1 MRHTGAKKRWKM
13 MLLLV
18 FLSVIMMASGQR
30 QMVAYAAEVPS
41 EDKNQ
46 GGSDQE
52 GGRETVRDD
61 EESVTQAA
69 DGEASAA
76 DYEEVE
82 KETRNKLFSE
92 FDFSDI
98 DDSLKKIFPGE
109 KMSFQDLVT
118 LLVDRGGEGAGKL
131 VLQFVKDQLGY
142 EFRYNR
148 QNLAY
153 MLLIA
158 IIAAV
163 FTNFSNAFQN
173 KQVSE
178 ISFYVLYMLLITMCL
193 NAFRI
198 AMDGIEGHLE
208 VLLDFMRVL
217 CPSYFLAVAVAS
229 GSSSSLIFYNI
240 VLFLIYIVEVLILK
254 FLLPIVNIYIMVQVM
269 NYLAGEEYLSQ
280 FADLLKKLI
289 SWILK
294 TLVTCVIGINLIQ
307 GMLAPAIDALKRS
320 ALTKAAEAI
329 PGIGNAIGGVTDVVL
344 GTAVLIKNGIGMAGA
359 AILVAVCAVPI
370 LQMAVMTLMYKLA
383 AALVQPVSDKRITG
397 CISSVSEGYEL
408 LVKVVFSTGVL
419 FLLTIAVVTATTT

>member
-1 MRHTGAKKRWKM
+1 MKHKRKIIKWEY
-13 MLLLV
+13 MLCLV
-18 FLSVIMMASGQR
+18 FLAAIIMGPGPLT
-30 QMVAYAAEVPS
+30 AYAAET
-41 EDKNQ
+41 DTK
-46 GGSDQE
+46 GE
-52 GGRETVRDD
+52 GPAV
-61 EESVTQAA
+61 
-69 DGEASAA
+69 
-76 DYEEVE
+76 DYDEVE
-82 KETRNKLFSE
+82 SYTESRLFSE
-92 FDFSDI
+92 FDFTEI
-98 DDSLKKIFPGE
+98 DDSLKKIFPDE
-109 KMSFQDLVT
+109 KMSFQELVSS
-118 LLVDRGGEGAGKL
+118 LIDGGGQDAGKL
-131 VLQFVKDQLGY
+131 VLEFIKEQLGY

-158 IIAAV
+158 VIAAV

-198 AMDGIEGHLE
+198 AMAGIEGHLE
-208 VLLDFMRVL
+208 ILLDFMRVL
-217 CPSYFLAVAVAS
+217 CPSYFLAVAIAS

-280 FADLLKKLI
+280 FAELLKKLVA
-289 SWILK
+289 WILK

-359 AILVAVCAVPI
+359 AILIAVCAVPI

>member
-1 MRHTGAKKRWKM
+1 MKHKRKIIKWEY
-13 MLLLV
+13 MLCLV
-18 FLSVIMMASGQR
+18 FLAAIIMGPGQLI
-30 QMVAYAAEVPS
+30 VYAAEV
-41 EDKNQ
+41 DT
-46 GGSDQE
+46 E
-52 GGRETVRDD
+52 GTEV
-61 EESVTQAA
+61 
-69 DGEASAA
+69 
-76 DYEEVE
+76 DYGEVE
-82 KETRNKLFSE
+82 SETESRLFSE
-92 FDFSDI
+92 FDFTEI
-98 DDSLKKIFPGE
+98 DDSLKKIFPDE
-109 KMSFQDLVT
+109 KMSFQELVSS
-118 LLVDRGGEGAGKL
+118 LIDGGGEGAGKL
-131 VLQFVKDQLGY
+131 VLEFIKDQLGY

-158 IIAAV
+158 VIAAV

-198 AMDGIEGHLE
+198 AMAGIEGHLE
-208 VLLDFMRVL
+208 ILLDFMRVL
-217 CPSYFLAVAVAS
+217 CPSYFLAVAIAS

-280 FADLLKKLI
+280 FAELLKKLVA
-289 SWILK
+289 WILK

-359 AILVAVCAVPI
+359 AILIAVCAVPI

>member
-1 MRHTGAKKRWKM
+1 MKHKRKIIKWKYI
-13 MLLLV
+13 LCLV
-18 FLSVIMMASGQR
+18 FLAAIIMGPGPLT
-30 QMVAYAAEVPS
+30 VYAAET
-41 EDKNQ
+41 DTK
-46 GGSDQE
+46 GE
-52 GGRETVRDD
+52 G
-61 EESVTQAA
+61 QAV
-69 DGEASAA
+69 
-76 DYEEVE
+76 DYDEVE
-82 KETRNKLFSE
+82 SETESRLFSE
-92 FDFSDI
+92 FDFTEI
-98 DDSLKKIFPGE
+98 DDSLKKIFPDE
-109 KMSFQDLVT
+109 KMSFQELVSS
-118 LLVDRGGEGAGKL
+118 LIDGGGQDAGKL
-131 VLQFVKDQLGY
+131 VLEFIKDQLGY

-158 IIAAV
+158 VIAAV

-198 AMDGIEGHLE
+198 AMAGIEGHLE
-208 VLLDFMRVL
+208 ILLDFMRVL
-217 CPSYFLAVAVAS
+217 CPSYFLAVAIAS

-280 FADLLKKLI
+280 FAELLKKLVA
-289 SWILK
+289 WILK

-359 AILVAVCAVPI
+359 AILIAVCAVPI

>member
-1 MRHTGAKKRWKM
+1 MKHKKRMIKWKY
-13 MLLLV
+13 MLCLV
-18 FLSVIMMASGQR
+18 FLAVVIMGPGQLI
-30 QMVAYAAEVPS
+30 VYAAEV
-41 EDKNQ
+41 DT
-46 GGSDQE
+46 E
-52 GGRETVRDD
+52 GTEV
-61 EESVTQAA
+61 
-69 DGEASAA
+69 
-76 DYEEVE
+76 DYGEVE
-82 KETRNKLFSE
+82 SETESRLFSE
-92 FDFSDI
+92 FDFTEI
-98 DDSLKKIFPGE
+98 DDSLKKIFPDE
-109 KMSFQDLVT
+109 KMSFQELVSS
-118 LLVDRGGEGAGKL
+118 LIDGGGEGAGKL
-131 VLQFVKDQLGY
+131 VLEFIKDQLGY

-158 IIAAV
+158 VIAAV

-198 AMDGIEGHLE
+198 AMAGIEGHLE
-208 VLLDFMRVL
+208 ILLDFMRVL
-217 CPSYFLAVAVAS
+217 CPSYFLAVAIAS

-280 FADLLKKLI
+280 FAELLKKLVA
-289 SWILK
+289 WILK

-359 AILVAVCAVPI
+359 AILIAVCAVPI

>member
-1 MRHTGAKKRWKM
+1 MKWNRKRNQVKDQKKKWLSGRPFSF
-13 MLLLV
+13 LLV
-18 FLSVIMMASGQR
+18 MIPVFGLILSGCN
-30 QMVAYAAEVPS
+30 P
-41 EDKNQ
+41 
-46 GGSDQE
+46 GGSRMSVVYAKDEGLAQE
-52 GGRETVRDD
+52 EEEYDYDALEEETK
-61 EESVTQAA
+61 
-69 DGEASAA
+69 
-76 DYEEVE
+76 E
-82 KETRNKLFSE
+82 KIFSE
-92 FDFSDI
+92 FDFTEI
-98 DDSLKKIFPGE
+98 DESLKKIFPGD
-109 KMSFQDLVT
+109 KMGFQELVT
-118 LLVDRGGEGAGKL
+118 SLISGEGKNAKEL
-131 VLQFVKDQLGY
+131 VMQFVSNQVSY
-142 EFRYNR
+142 EFRYNK

-198 AMDGIEGHLE
+198 AMTGIEGHLE
-208 VLLDFMRVL
+208 LLLDFMRVL
-217 CPSYFLAVAVAS
+217 CPSYFLAVAIAS

-240 VLFLIYIVEVLILK
+240 VLFLIYIAETLILR

-280 FADLLKKLI
+280 FAELLKKII

-294 TLVTCVIGINLIQ
+294 TLVTCVIGINVIQ

-320 ALTKAAEAI
+320 AITKTAEAI
-329 PGIGNAIGGVTDVVL
+329 PGIGKAIGGVTDVVL

-359 AILVAVCAVPI
+359 AVMIAICAVPI
-370 LQMAVMTLMYKLA
+370 LQMAVMTLLYKLA

-419 FLLTIAVVTATTT
+419 FLLTIAVVTASTT

>member
-1 MRHTGAKKRWKM
+1 MKHKRKIIKWEYM
-13 MLLLV
+13 FCLV
-18 FLSVIMMASGQR
+18 FLAAIIMGPGPLT
-30 QMVAYAAEVPS
+30 AYAAET
-41 EDKNQ
+41 DTK
-46 GGSDQE
+46 GE
-52 GGRETVRDD
+52 GPAV
-61 EESVTQAA
+61 
-69 DGEASAA
+69 
-76 DYEEVE
+76 DYDEVE
-82 KETRNKLFSE
+82 SETESRLFSE
-92 FDFSDI
+92 FDFTEI
-98 DDSLKKIFPGE
+98 DDSLKKIFPDE
-109 KMSFQDLVT
+109 KMSFQELVSS
-118 LLVDRGGEGAGKL
+118 LIDGGGQDAGKL
-131 VLQFVKDQLGY
+131 VLEFIKDQLGY

-158 IIAAV
+158 VIAAV

-198 AMDGIEGHLE
+198 AMAGIEGHLE
-208 VLLDFMRVL
+208 ILLDFMRVL
-217 CPSYFLAVAVAS
+217 CPSYFLAVAIAS

-280 FADLLKKLI
+280 FAELLKKLVA
-289 SWILK
+289 WILK

-359 AILVAVCAVPI
+359 AILIAVCAVPI

>member
-1 MRHTGAKKRWKM
+1 MKHKRKMIKWKY
-13 MLLLV
+13 MLCLV
-18 FLSVIMMASGQR
+18 FLAVVIMGPGQLI
-30 QMVAYAAEVPS
+30 VYAAEV
-41 EDKNQ
+41 DT
-46 GGSDQE
+46 E
-52 GGRETVRDD
+52 GTEV
-61 EESVTQAA
+61 
-69 DGEASAA
+69 
-76 DYEEVE
+76 DYGEVE
-82 KETRNKLFSE
+82 SETESRLFSE
-92 FDFSDI
+92 FDFTEI
-98 DDSLKKIFPGE
+98 DDSLKKIFPDE
-109 KMSFQDLVT
+109 KMSFQELVSS
-118 LLVDRGGEGAGKL
+118 LIDGGGEGAGKL
-131 VLQFVKDQLGY
+131 VLEFIKDQLGY

-158 IIAAV
+158 VIAAV

-198 AMDGIEGHLE
+198 AMAGIEGHLE
-208 VLLDFMRVL
+208 ILLDFMRVL
-217 CPSYFLAVAVAS
+217 CPSYFLAVAIAS

-280 FADLLKKLI
+280 FAELLKKLVA
-289 SWILK
+289 WILK

-359 AILVAVCAVPI
+359 AILIAVCAVPI

>member
-1 MRHTGAKKRWKM
+1 MKHKKKMIKWKY
-13 MLLLV
+13 MLCLV
-18 FLSVIMMASGQR
+18 FLAVVIMGPGQLI
-30 QMVAYAAEVPS
+30 VYAAEVDT
-41 EDKNQ
+41 EDT
-46 GGSDQE
+46 E
-52 GGRETVRDD
+52 V
-61 EESVTQAA
+61 
-69 DGEASAA
+69 
-76 DYEEVE
+76 DYGEVE
-82 KETRNKLFSE
+82 SETESRLFSE
-92 FDFSDI
+92 FDFTEI
-98 DDSLKKIFPGE
+98 DDSLKKIFPDE
-109 KMSFQDLVT
+109 KMSFQELVSS
-118 LLVDRGGEGAGKL
+118 LIDGGGEGAGKL
-131 VLQFVKDQLGY
+131 VLEFIKDQLGY

-158 IIAAV
+158 VIAAV
-163 FTNFSNAFQN
+163 FTNFSNA
-173 KQVSE
+173 
-178 ISFYVLYMLLITMCL
+178 FYVLYMLLITMCL

-198 AMDGIEGHLE
+198 AMAGIEGHLE
-208 VLLDFMRVL
+208 ILLDFMRVL
-217 CPSYFLAVAVAS
+217 CPSYFLAVAIAS

-280 FADLLKKLI
+280 FAELLKKLVA
-289 SWILK
+289 WILK

-359 AILVAVCAVPI
+359 AILIAVCAVPI

>member
-1 MRHTGAKKRWKM
+1 MKREKRKLYGRVILIPLIFM
-13 MLLLV
+13 ALLLGAFWGTCMTV
-18 FLSVIMMASGQR
+18 HATGNESGQET
-30 QMVAYAAEVPS
+30 ASDEVQALD
-41 EDKNQ
+41 EVDY
-46 GGSDQE
+46 DAV
-52 GGRETVRDD
+52 ET
-61 EESVTQAA
+61 
-69 DGEASAA
+69 
-76 DYEEVE
+76 
-82 KETRNKLFSE
+82 ETENKLFSE
-92 FDFSDI
+92 FDFAEI
-98 DDSLKKIFPGE
+98 DDSLKKIFPE
-109 KMSFQDLVT
+109 KKLSFQELVSS
-118 LLVDRGGEGAGKL
+118 LIQGDGENAGKEII
-131 VLQFVKDQLGY
+131 QFISDRFFY
-142 EFRYNR
+142 EFKHNR
-148 QNLAY
+148 QNLVY

-198 AMDGIEGHLE
+198 AMEGIEGQLE

-217 CPSYFLAVAVAS
+217 CPSYFLAVAIAS

-240 VLFLIYIVEVLILK
+240 VLFLIYVAEALILR

-269 NYLAGEEYLSQ
+269 NYLAEEEYLSQ
-280 FADLLKKLI
+280 FAELLKKLV

-294 TLVTCVIGINLIQ
+294 TLVTLVIGINIIQ
-307 GMLAPAIDALKRS
+307 GMLAPAIDALRRS
-320 ALTKAAEAI
+320 ALTRTAQAI
-329 PGIGNAIGGVTDVVL
+329 PGIGNAIGGVADVVL

-359 AILVAVCAVPI
+359 VILISICAVPI
-370 LQMAVMTLMYKLA
+370 LQVVFMMLMYKLA
-383 AALVQPVSDKRITG
+383 AALVQPVSDKRITN

>member
-1 MRHTGAKKRWKM
+1 MKHKNKMIKWKY
-13 MLLLV
+13 MLCLV
-18 FLSVIMMASGQR
+18 FLAVVIMGPGQLI
-30 QMVAYAAEVPS
+30 VYAAEV
-41 EDKNQ
+41 DT
-46 GGSDQE
+46 E
-52 GGRETVRDD
+52 GTEV
-61 EESVTQAA
+61 
-69 DGEASAA
+69 
-76 DYEEVE
+76 DYGEVE
-82 KETRNKLFSE
+82 SETESRLFSE
-92 FDFSDI
+92 FDFTEI
-98 DDSLKKIFPGE
+98 DDSLKKIFPDE
-109 KMSFQDLVT
+109 KMSFQELVSS
-118 LLVDRGGEGAGKL
+118 LIDGGGEGAGKQ
-131 VLQFVKDQLGY
+131 VLEFIKDQLGY

-158 IIAAV
+158 VIAAV

-198 AMDGIEGHLE
+198 AMAGIEGHLE
-208 VLLDFMRVL
+208 ILLDFMRVL
-217 CPSYFLAVAVAS
+217 CPSYFLAVAIAS

-280 FADLLKKLI
+280 FAELLKKLVA
-289 SWILK
+289 WILK

-359 AILVAVCAVPI
+359 AILIAVCAVPI

>member
-1 MRHTGAKKRWKM
+1 MKHKRKIIKWEY
-13 MLLLV
+13 MLCLV
-18 FLSVIMMASGQR
+18 FLAAIIMGPGPLT
-30 QMVAYAAEVPS
+30 AYAAET
-41 EDKNQ
+41 DTK
-46 GGSDQE
+46 GE
-52 GGRETVRDD
+52 GPAV
-61 EESVTQAA
+61 
-69 DGEASAA
+69 
-76 DYEEVE
+76 DYDEVE
-82 KETRNKLFSE
+82 SETESRLFSE
-92 FDFSDI
+92 FDFTEI
-98 DDSLKKIFPGE
+98 DDSLKKIFPDE
-109 KMSFQDLVT
+109 KMSFQELVSS
-118 LLVDRGGEGAGKL
+118 LIDGGGQDAGKL
-131 VLQFVKDQLGY
+131 VLEFIKDQLGY

-158 IIAAV
+158 VIAAV

-198 AMDGIEGHLE
+198 AMAGIEGHLE
-208 VLLDFMRVL
+208 ILLDFMRVL
-217 CPSYFLAVAVAS
+217 CPSYFLAVAIAS

-280 FADLLKKLI
+280 FAELLKKLVA
-289 SWILK
+289 WILK

-359 AILVAVCAVPI
+359 AILIAVCAVPI

>member
-1 MRHTGAKKRWKM
+1 MKHKKKMIKWKY
-13 MLLLV
+13 MLCLV
-18 FLSVIMMASGQR
+18 FLAVVIMGPGQLI
-30 QMVAYAAEVPS
+30 VYAAEV
-41 EDKNQ
+41 DT
-46 GGSDQE
+46 E
-52 GGRETVRDD
+52 GTEV
-61 EESVTQAA
+61 
-69 DGEASAA
+69 
-76 DYEEVE
+76 DYGEVE
-82 KETRNKLFSE
+82 SETESRLFSE
-92 FDFSDI
+92 FDFTEI
-98 DDSLKKIFPGE
+98 DDSLKKIFPDE
-109 KMSFQDLVT
+109 KMSFQELVSS
-118 LLVDRGGEGAGKL
+118 LIDGGGEGAGKL
-131 VLQFVKDQLGY
+131 VFEFIKDQLGY

-158 IIAAV
+158 VIAAV

-198 AMDGIEGHLE
+198 AMAGIEGHLE
-208 VLLDFMRVL
+208 ILLDFMRVL
-217 CPSYFLAVAVAS
+217 CPSYFLAVAIAS

-280 FADLLKKLI
+280 FAELLKKLVA
-289 SWILK
+289 WILK

-359 AILVAVCAVPI
+359 AILIAVCAVPI